1 MPVNNVQIGV
11 IAQNE
16 FAKLLVI
23 GSNGKLEVSWPMT
36 DDDRRDAEV
45 HIRGKFGESVAFQVK
60 TATHLQRP
68 QSRVTPML
76 TIPFT
81 VPEHRLI
88 SDPRFWYYL
97 PLLSLTTAGFVDP
110 QYLVDST
117 RVHQHAAPRLRDGV
131 WHFTFQANTAERSH
145 DRWVP
150 DRVCGVDVGRRVLQ
164 IIDDLE
170 RLPKAQRPA
179 GEFHLLPGVAV
190 VRRKG

>member
-1 MPVNNVQIGV
+1 MPINNVQAGV

-23 GSNGKLEVSWPMT
+23 GSDGRLEVSWPMT
-36 DDDRRDAEV
+36 DDERRDAEV
-45 HIRGKFGESVAFQVK
+45 HIGGKFGGWTSFQVK
-60 TATHLQRP
+60 AATHLQRP

-88 SDPRFWYYL
+88 SDPRFWYYF

-117 RVHQHAAPRLRDGV
+117 KVHQHAAPRLRDGV
-131 WHFTFQANTAERSH
+131 WHFTFQANTTWRSCRRPNGQRAH
-145 DRWVP
+145 SIFRP
-150 DRVCGVDVGRRVLQ
+150 ALQSSVGRDKNLGFS
-164 IIDDLE
+164 
-170 RLPKAQRPA
+170 LPLLA
-179 GEFHLLPGVAV
+179 GSH
-190 VRRKG
+190 

>member
-1 MPVNNVQIGV
+1 MPINNVQAGV

-23 GSNGKLEVSWPMT
+23 GSDGRLEVSWPMT
-36 DDDRRDAEV
+36 DDERRDAEV
-45 HIRGKFGESVAFQVK
+45 HIGGKFGGWTSFQVK
-60 TATHLQRP
+60 AATHLQRP

-88 SDPRFWYYL
+88 SDPRFWYYF

-110 QYLVDST
+110 QYLVEST
-117 RVHQHAAPRLRDGV
+117 KVHQHAAPRLRDGV
-131 WHFTFQANTAERSH
+131 WHFTFQANTAEHSH

-150 DRVCGVDVGRRVLQ
+150 DRVSGLEVGRRVLQ

-170 RLPKAQRPA
+170 NLPKAQRPA
-179 GEFHLLPGVAV
+179 GAFRLPPGVAV
-190 VRRKG
+190 VRRKS